1 MPSPTSWR
9 GIKNVFPMDV
19 ERTVAALN
27 NVFQKRTDRPK
38 LPSAPNAVIGFFFFL
53 FFSFFFFF
61 FVVVVFFSLWE
72 NTGHLGDMAIV
83 SLGSDTCFG

>member
-27 NVFQKRTDRPK
+27 NVFQKRTTKTSESSECGDR
-38 LPSAPNAVIGFFFFL
+38 
-53 FFSFFFFF
+53 FFFFF
-61 FVVVVFFSLWE
+61 FFFFFFVVVFFSLWE